1 MPKGKGS
8 QGKAQAKGGSDSKES
23 SAPKQSKGGTSVKA
37 CLYFQCLNIMLIYNL
52 KLLRIFVLLF
62 SLPNNF
68 IIYTFKYCGSTFCI
82 INYIWP

>member
-37 CLYFQCLNIMLIYNL
+37 CLCFQCLNIMLINNIKYL
-52 KLLRIFVLLF
+52 VILVLLF
-62 SLPNNF
+62 SFPNNF
-68 IIYTFKYCGSTFCI
+68 IFHIF
-82 INYIWP
+82 NH